1 MFYFRGR
8 FCVYKPAHGPLL
20 LMKTASVRSM
30 ELRMRFIKLSRGFSV
45 VATGLVALLS
55 MPAARAEYEL
65 NMTQGVTPIS
75 HQLYGLHMLVLWI
88 CVIIGVVVFGA
99 MAWSI
104 IHHRKSKGA
113 VSANF
118 HESTTVEIVWTVV
131 PLLILIGIAIPAT
144 GTLLELEDAKTDA
157 DITLQVTGI
166 QWKWKYTFVD
176 EDVSFISS
184 LAQTSRDVMS
194 DPTDNEN
201 YLLEVDNQLVLPIG
215 KKIRFLFHSN
225 DVIHAWWVPDL
236 AVKQDSIP
244 GFINDS
250 WAIIEKPGIYRGQCA
265 ELCGKDHGFMPIV
278 VNAVSEPEYEE
289 WLAGMKAEAAAA
301 AAAADEEWSMQD
313 LVARGETIYQAN
325 CSACHGPT
333 GAGIP
338 GAFPAMTGSPVVTG
352 PAAGHIDIL
361 VNGVAGT
368 SMAAFKN
375 QLNDVDIAAV
385 ITYER
390 NRLGNSVG
398 DTVQPSAIKNA
409 R

>member
-1 MFYFRGR
+1 MIFN
-8 FCVYKPAHGPLL
+8 
-20 LMKTASVRSM
+20 
-30 ELRMRFIKLSRGFSV
+30 KLSRGFSV

-55 MPAARAEYEL
+55 MPVARAEYGL

-75 HQLYGLHMLVLWI
+75 RELYSLHMLVFWV
-88 CVIIGVVVFGA
+88 CVVIGVVVFAA

-113 VSANF
+113 VAANF
-118 HESTTVEIVWTVV
+118 HESTTVEVLWTVV
-131 PLLILIGIAIPAT
+131 PLVILIGIAIPAT
-144 GTLLELEDAKTDA
+144 GTLLDLEDAKTNA

-184 LAQTSRDVMS
+184 LAQSSRDVIS
-194 DPTDNEN
+194 DPTGHEN
-201 YLLEVDNQLVLPIG
+201 YLLEVDKPLVLPVG

-225 DVIHAWWVPDL
+225 DVIHAWWVPEL
-236 AVKQDSIP
+236 AVKQDSVP

-250 WAIIEKPGIYRGQCA
+250 WALIEKEGVYRGQCA

-278 VNAVSEPEYEE
+278 VNAVSEPEYKE
-289 WLAGMKAEAAAA
+289 WLAGMKAEAAEAA
-301 AAAADEEWSMQD
+301 SAADQEWSMQD
-313 LVARGETIYQAN
+313 LLARGETVYQAN

-333 GAGIP
+333 GAGVP
-338 GAFPAMTGSPVVTG
+338 GAFPAMTGS
-352 PAAGHIDIL
+352 AI
-361 VNGVAGT
+361 VNGDAAAHVDIVVNGKTGT
-368 SMAAFKN
+368 AMSAFKT

-390 NRLGNSVG
+390 NSLGNNVG
-398 DTVQPSAIKNA
+398 DTVQPSTIKNA